1 MERGGKREGAGR
13 KPKSEELK
21 LIEKLTPYED
31 TAIMVLIEKIESKD
45 MQAVKLFFEYLY
57 GKPKQQIEQ
66 RNEHSFDTFDIK
78 EFFKIGNNK

>member
-1 MERGGKREGAGR
+1 MALGGKREGAGR

-57 GKPKQQIEQ
+57 GKPKQQIDQKTEL
-66 RNEHSFDTFDIK
+66 TFP
-78 EFFKIGNNK
+78 KIDMNDWK